1 MDSRR
6 AVGLLAAAA
15 LATGLLGQEPRGQGH
30 GAPPPPAPVLA
41 TTPAK
46 APAKAP
52 ATHAPLPQLPP
63 LAAWRHLQ
71 QGNAAYAQALAA
83 GKSAPAPADRPAGA
97 GKHVCAVVVCA
108 DAPVDAA
115 ALLGLARADALVVAV
130 PGPFVAAETVALL
143 ERAVVDHRLSLV
155 VVLGHTDCESL
166 AERREA
172 DALRRRR
179 DAVHAEAQRRG
190 EPLAP
195 TAVRMQRDLLV
206 ASSELLRQRCEADQ
220 LRVLPATFDAR
231 TGAVQYCQR
240 AADALPVSPV
250 K

>member
-30 GAPPPPAPVLA
+30 GAPPPPVLA

-83 GKSAPAPADRPAGA
+83 GKAAPAPADRPAGA

>member
-1 MDSRR
+1 MERHLDSRR

-15 LATGLLGQEPRGQGH
+15 LAAGLLGQEPRGQGH
-30 GAPPPPAPVLA
+30 HATPTPA
-41 TTPAK
+41 PAK
-46 APAKAP
+46 APAAP

-83 GKSAPAPADRPAGA
+83 GKPVPTPADRPAGA
-97 GKHVCAVVVCA
+97 GKYVCAVIVCA
-108 DAPVDAA
+108 DAAIDAA

-155 VVLGHTDCESL
+155 VVLGHDDCEAL
-166 AERREA
+166 AERREP

-179 DAVHAEAQRRG
+179 DVVHAEAQRRG
-190 EPLAP
+190 EALAP
-195 TAVRMQRDLLV
+195 TAVRLQRDLLV
-206 ASSELLRQRCEADQ
+206 ASSELLRARCDADQ
-220 LRVLPATFDAR
+220 LRVLPATVDAR
-231 TGAVQYCQR
+231 TGAVQFRQR
-240 AADALPVSPV
+240 AADALPVTPV